1 MELYFFS
8 YISFAEETR
17 LRKLQTFMGLRPIYT
32 ITKMNLEKFFS
43 TELILEN
50 ESILLRPLSINDID
64 KIESI
69 SYNKELGEFGARVK
83 NRDDLLDYFNFCLNS
98 KKEKELYPL
107 IIIMKEDNSPIG
119 LTMFG
124 NLSFQNQRLEIGWTW
139 IGKKFQGTGINTICK
154 ELLLDYCFDNLNLRR
169 VEFKVDIKNL
179 KSQKA
184 IEKIGAIK
192 EGLLRNYNIQSYGES
207 EGTYVYSILK
217 EEWKN

>member
-1 MELYFFS
+1 
-8 YISFAEETR
+8 
-17 LRKLQTFMGLRPIYT
+17 
-32 ITKMNLEKFFS
+32 MNIEKFFS
-43 TELILEN
+43 TELILED
-50 ESILLRPLSINDID
+50 ESILLRPLTINDID
-64 KIESI
+64 NIETI

-83 NRDDLLDYFNFCLNS
+83 NRSDLTDYFNFCLNS

-107 IIIMKEDNSPIG
+107 IIIRKESNTPIG

-124 NLSFQNQRLEIGWTW
+124 NISFQNKRLEIGWTW
-139 IGKKFQGTGINTICK
+139 IGQQFQGTGVNRISK
-154 ELLLDYCFDNLNLRR
+154 GLLLDYCFNSLNLRR
-169 VEFKVDIKNL
+169 VEFKIDVKNL

-217 EEWKN
+217 EDWKKASKL

>member
-1 MELYFFS
+1 
-8 YISFAEETR
+8 
-17 LRKLQTFMGLRPIYT
+17 
-32 ITKMNLEKFFS
+32 MNIEKFFS

-50 ESILLRPLSINDID
+50 ESILLRPLTINDID
-64 KIESI
+64 NIETI

-83 NRDDLLDYFNFCLNS
+83 NRSDLTDYFNFCLNS

-107 IIIMKEDNSPIG
+107 IIIRKESNTPIG

-124 NLSFQNQRLEIGWTW
+124 NISFQNKRLEIGWTW
-139 IGKKFQGTGINTICK
+139 IGQQFQGTGVNRISK
-154 ELLLDYCFDNLNLRR
+154 GLLLDYCFNSLNLRR
-169 VEFKVDIKNL
+169 VEFKIDVKNL

-217 EEWKN
+217 EDWKKASKL

>member
-1 MELYFFS
+1 
-8 YISFAEETR
+8 
-17 LRKLQTFMGLRPIYT
+17 
-32 ITKMNLEKFFS
+32 MNIEKFFS

-50 ESILLRPLSINDID
+50 ESILLRPLTIQDID
-64 KIESI
+64 NIEAI

-83 NRDDLLDYFNFCLNS
+83 NRSDLTDYFNFCLNS

-107 IIIMKEDNSPIG
+107 IIIKKESNTPIG

-124 NLSFQNQRLEIGWTW
+124 NISFQNKRLEIGWTW
-139 IGKKFQGTGINTICK
+139 IGQQFQGTGVNK
-154 ELLLDYCFDNLNLRR
+154 SSKGLLLDYCFNSLNLRR
-169 VEFKVDIKNL
+169 VEFKIDVKNL

-217 EEWKN
+217 EDWKKASKL